1 MKKITVLVPSVRKI
15 RAADKILEAVKN
27 NLGSR
32 DGVEVNVIDL
42 KDLQLPFF
50 DSPKSPADESFEI
63 THDSVEVW
71 SDAVKSSD
79 GVVMLTPEHNYG
91 IAATH
96 KNAIDWLFAEWT
108 DKPVALVAYNW
119 GTAYAIDH
127 LGFVLKKVGAKQISP
142 VAHFAF
148 MQDIDLDGSAINQAK
163 VDEKLSATFDELLK

>member
-1 MKKITVLVPSVRKI
+1 
-15 RAADKILEAVKN
+15 
-27 NLGSR
+27 
-32 DGVEVNVIDL
+32 
-42 KDLQLPFF
+42 
-50 DSPKSPADESFEI
+50 
-63 THDSVEVW
+63 
-71 SDAVKSSD
+71 
-79 GVVMLTPEHNYG
+79 MLAPEHNHS
-91 IAATH
+91 IVASQ

>member
-1 MKKITVLVPSVRKI
+1 MKKITVLVPSVRKT
-15 RAADKILEAVKN
+15 RAADKVLESVKSNLEA
-27 NLGSR
+27 R
-32 DGVEVNVIDL
+32 DGVEVSVIDL

-50 DSPKSPADESFEI
+50 DNPKSPADESFKN
-63 THDSVEVW
+63 THDSVKIW
-71 SDAVKSSD
+71 SDAVKDSD
-79 GVVMLTPEHNYG
+79 GVVMLTPEHNHS
-91 IAATH
+91 IVASQ